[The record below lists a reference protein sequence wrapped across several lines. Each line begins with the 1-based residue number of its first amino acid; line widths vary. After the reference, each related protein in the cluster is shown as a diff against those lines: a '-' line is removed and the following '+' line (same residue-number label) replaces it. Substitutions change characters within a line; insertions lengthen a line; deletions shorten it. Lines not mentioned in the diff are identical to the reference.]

1 MVTGNRLSARFRNA
15 AIKKKLI
22 VLMLVITSVSL
33 LLSGASFITLDY
45 LHARERF
52 VDKMR
57 TLSDVMATNVAA
69 PLVQGDPDAAKDT
82 LMSMK
87 VAELVMNVFIHSA
100 DGKLLVQYHRS
111 PKEHFHIENSP
122 ARSIDHS
129 PAHSIDHSLRT
140 PSTIPLSTP
149 VAHPPGSGASGPWTC
164 SPPSYSTD
172 DVSVWCTSSPT

>member
-100 DGKLLVQYHRS
+100 DGKLLVQYCRQHAIC
-111 PKEHFHIENSP
+111 PVYVP
-122 ARSIDHS
+122 D
-129 PAHSIDHSLRT
+129 D
-140 PSTIPLSTP
+140 LSGFGT
-149 VAHPPGSGASGPWTC
+149 
-164 SPPSYSTD
+164 PPSHGGRRCVGRSRYRD
-172 DVSVWCTSSPT
+172 